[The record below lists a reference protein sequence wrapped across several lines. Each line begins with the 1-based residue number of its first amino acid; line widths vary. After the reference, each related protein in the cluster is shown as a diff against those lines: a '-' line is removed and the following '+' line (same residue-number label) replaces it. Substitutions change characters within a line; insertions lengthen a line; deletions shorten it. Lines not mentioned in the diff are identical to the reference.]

1 MSHSISGDEANH
13 IRENSA
19 RETCQTSSSETNFQ
33 TFLSSV
39 LQFHNCVTTVNTTL
53 ASSCE
58 TELPGYTG
66 IKYDMMMA
74 GNVMQIMFNKFGSN
88 GSDRA
93 AYDEHSWSLQSG
105 NIIHNV

>member
-1 MSHSISGDEANH
+1 MSNFI
-13 IRENSA
+13 IRNKLS
-19 RETCQTSSSETNFQ
+19 NFS
-33 TFLSSV
+33 LSSV
-39 LQFHNCVTTVNTTL
+39 LQFHNCVTTANTSL